1 VRSRRRWDMSE
12 LVPELAGLPA
22 GCVFDG
28 ELIAFAADGL
38 PSFPRLCERMLA
50 GHMEIPVMFVC
61 FDLLAEDG
69 EPLVGLP
76 YRERRRRLE
85 ALRPDGPHWCT
96 TVATDDGAGLWEW
109 VCDRGLEGVVA
120 KRLADRYR
128 PGERRWLKI
137 KNRAY
142 WRYPLE
148 VEAALSRAR

>member
-1 VRSRRRWDMSE
+1 MSE